1 MPRFDRTGP
10 RGEGPL
16 TGRGFGPCGYGDR
29 RGFGRGFERGFERRQ
44 FCPFLEEPIVIT
56 KEKEKE
62 LLKEDIKALEEE
74 KEYIEKRIKEIKEYI
89 EKKKNG

>member
-16 TGRGFGPCGYGDR
+16 TGRRFGPCGYGDR
-29 RGFGRGFERGFERRQ
+29 RGFGRRQ

-56 KEKEKE
+56 KEEEKE
-62 LLKEDIKALEEE
+62 LLKEDIKALEQE

>member
-29 RGFGRGFERGFERRQ
+29 RGFGRGFGRRQ

-56 KEKEKE
+56 KEEEKE
-62 LLKEDIKALEEE
+62 LLKEDIKALEQE